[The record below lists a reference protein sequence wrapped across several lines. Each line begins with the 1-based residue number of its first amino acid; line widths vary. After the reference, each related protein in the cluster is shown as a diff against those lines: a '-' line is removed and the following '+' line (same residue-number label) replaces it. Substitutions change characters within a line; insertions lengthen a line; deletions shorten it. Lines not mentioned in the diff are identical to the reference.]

1 MKLIPDTLAGRTV
14 AILLLGLGVFHLVSL
29 WLYNTGLQA
38 EIGQINER
46 QLTERLVGI
55 KRAVVD
61 LPPQDRDRTAHS
73 LSGGALKAHWSRV
86 SLATHGATQDAPEL
100 RALEARLREL
110 LPELAADGLRVAYG
124 DEGGKES
131 SRHLI
136 VVSVRFPD
144 DSWLNFAIGNFGVAT
159 AFWYGVFMSTTAMA
173 LGVLAISI
181 VLVRG
186 ATSPLRAV
194 TEAARRLGRGGPGTP
209 IDEHGPREAREAA
222 AAFNDMQ
229 RRITQ
234 LMEERARTMAAVSH
248 DLKTPLTRLRF
259 RTEFIAD
266 QETRDNIVADLSE
279 MESMIDSALAFLR
292 SEAESEELR
301 QSDIASICTTI
312 CDELSD
318 QGHDVKVTRS
328 DSAVLPVRRLMLK
341 RAVNNLVTNGLK
353 YGKRVRLRVED
364 SASHAAVVV
373 DDDGPGIPPDRM
385 EQVFEPFRR
394 LEDSRSR
401 ETGGVGLGLTVALM
415 VARAHG
421 GTIRLQNRP
430 EGGLRAQM
438 TLPKSPIR

>member
-1 MKLIPDTLAGRTV
+1 MKLVPDTLAGRTV

-29 WLYNTGLQA
+29 WLYNTGLRA

-55 KRAVVD
+55 KRAVVA
-61 LPPQDRDRTAHS
+61 LPPQDRERMAHS
-73 LSGGALKAHWSRV
+73 LSGGALDAHWSRV
-86 SLATHGATQDAPEL
+86 SLAAQGTTDAPEL
-100 RALEARLREL
+100 QILEARLREL
-110 LPELAADGLRVAYG
+110 LPELAADGLRLAYA
-124 DEGGKES
+124 DDGGKES

-136 VVSVRFPD
+136 VVSLRLPD

-159 AFWYGVFMSTTAMA
+159 AFWYGVLLSTTAMA
-173 LGVLAISI
+173 LGVLVISI
-181 VLVRG
+181 ILVRN

-194 TEAARRLGRGGPGTP
+194 TDAARRLGRGGPGTP
-209 IDEHGPREAREAA
+209 IDERGPREAREAA

-234 LMEERARTMAAVSH
+234 LMEERARTLAAVSH

-266 QETRDNIVADLSE
+266 PETRENFVADLSE

-301 QSDIASICTTI
+301 QTDVASVCTTI

-318 QGHDVKVTRS
+318 QGHEIRVVRS
-328 DSAVLPVRRLMLK
+328 DSAVLPVRRLMLR
-341 RAVNNLVTNGLK
+341 RAITNLVNNGLK
-353 YGKRVRLRVED
+353 YGKRVRLSVED
-364 SASHAAVVV
+364 APAQVAVIV

-385 EQVFEPFRR
+385 QQVFEPFRR
-394 LEDSRSR
+394 LEGSRSR
-401 ETGGVGLGLTVALM
+401 ETGGVGLGLAVALM

-421 GTIRLQNRP
+421 GTIRLHNQP
-430 EGGLRAQM
+430 EGGLRAEL
-438 TLPKSPIR
+438 TLPKPSIG